1 MSTKETIMQVK
12 SALKIAIAA
21 IPLMVGLAQ
30 PASASPQYTCSG
42 TNLLARECPR
52 SNPCQNWRLVQA
64 NHGQC
69 MMQMLQQQQRSWQV
83 QQVQQVQ
90 RAIRGR

>member
-1 MSTKETIMQVK
+1 MQVK

-21 IPLMVGLAQ
+21 IPLMAGLAQ

-42 TNLLARECPR
+42 ANLYARECPR
-52 SNPCQNWRLVQA
+52 GKPCQNWRLVQA

-69 MMQMLQQQQRSWQV
+69 LMQMSQQQQRSWQD
-83 QQVQQVQ
+83 QQVQ